1 MTTNGQGLI
10 IIFCN
15 AYLAGML
22 NAAFLFFAPVY
33 SKTLKEK
40 KGKEDPKNPA
50 AAAAAAAAGFTPATH
65 VDAAAAEPERRIF
78 RERETFATQSD
89 IARGQ

>member
-1 MTTNGQGLI
+1 MTTNGHGLI

-50 AAAAAAAAGFTPATH
+50 AAATGFTPATH
-65 VDAAAAEPERRIF
+65 VDAAAEPERRIF
-78 RERETFATQSD
+78 GERETFATQSD